1 MMSSEKLVKPAR
13 TADDFFNR
21 YSVADVQNAALKIRN
36 PFSEALIRFAH
47 EEGRRL
53 TALIPNSEYKIG
65 GSLGYNALLH
75 DNYDLDLRLL
85 LLGDATNSHIDAATL
100 RLIEDGGYAN
110 PRFINEGG
118 RNYIWHLRR
127 SISKEDCVRFGC
139 PSIDLTLNIQSASKY
154 AGIADVSAQL
164 PHDVVDRYVVSKE
177 LSLKEGRDCYV
188 AVKEYWKCFVGWVS
202 DHGYHRL
209 GKSEMG
215 VVLKEN
221 SALFPLFLMDK

>member
-1 MMSSEKLVKPAR
+1 MQHEPEVSKNRKRYMMSSEKLVKPAR

-118 RNYIWHLRR
+118 GKLHLAFKALRFERGLRSIRVPVDRFDVEHTIGVEICRHSRCVGATSSRCRR
-127 SISKEDCVRFGC
+127 SVCCVKRAFIKRR
-139 PSIDLTLNIQSASKY
+139 P
-154 AGIADVSAQL
+154 
-164 PHDVVDRYVVSKE
+164 
-177 LSLKEGRDCYV
+177 
-188 AVKEYWKCFVGWVS
+188 
-202 DHGYHRL
+202 
-209 GKSEMG
+209 
-215 VVLKEN
+215 
-221 SALFPLFLMDK
+221 